1 MEDKNIIMILVI
13 VIVILAAVIGIAIL
27 HPFDSKEPSKIKI
40 TSNKTLTEGE
50 SLSVKLTD
58 LNKTAIPKQNVNITV
73 TNAKGKV
80 VADKVVKTDSKGKAK
95 MDLKLKK
102 GKYNVNV
109 TYGGNENYTGN
120 NTTQKLTIKEK
131 ETVAAS
137 QPTSSSDTYV
147 ERSDGTLTYGYKD
160 GRYGFW
166 TPSGNFIE
174 DKSRALRGED
184 PVEPFMR
191 DGSFYN
197 QM

>member
-120 NTTQKLTIKEK
+120 NTTQKLTIKEEEK
-131 ETVAAS
+131 VVAS
-137 QPTSSSDTYV
+137 QSTSSSDTYV
-147 ERSDGTLTYGYKD
+147 
-160 GRYGFW
+160 
-166 TPSGNFIE
+166 
-174 DKSRALRGED
+174 
-184 PVEPFMR
+184 
-191 DGSFYN
+191 
-197 QM
+197 

>member
-1 MEDKNIIMILVI
+1 MEDKNIIMVLVI

-27 HPFDSKEPSKIKI
+27 HPFYSKEPSKIKI

-120 NTTQKLTIKEK
+120 NTTQKLTIKEEEK
-131 ETVAAS
+131 VVAS